1 MNCPNCGNT
10 ISNESAFCLFC
21 GTKVEQM
28 AEEAAVETPVTEEE
42 PVSAT
47 MEGFDLKAAV
57 PVAASETD
65 FDELLEEVLQ
75 DDAEIAEE
83 PVQPKKSSGNKQTFC
98 PTCGTETTGAKKCS
112 VCGKKH
118 SHGGLV
124 AVVIILAVLF
134 AAAAAAGVYLFLLNG
149 EAQEALTAR
158 DVTIAQLETSVSSLE
173 GTVAEQ
179 EAALT
184 AADEALTASADAIA
198 EAEATLELLS
208 PRATAYT
215 ELCELLKTD
224 ALGSQSETF
233 FADQEYVIVSL
244 ADTDK
249 TVTITANW
257 DEESAITTE
266 YSSDAATLEFPE
278 EEFKTTAQLKVVPQ
292 EEGVTVVTFSNSTNE
307 DTFTLAI
314 VVTE

>member
-10 ISNESAFCLFC
+10 VNDNSAFCLFC
-21 GTKVEQM
+21 GTKMEAVAEEPMVPVEEETFDAPEMQEVEAAPAAAEDPFM
-28 AEEAAVETPVTEEE
+28 PLFTAEEAAPAFEEIPVEE
-42 PVSAT
+42 
-47 MEGFDLKAAV
+47 KAA
-57 PVAASETD
+57 PAA
-65 FDELLEEVLQ
+65 
-75 DDAEIAEE
+75 
-83 PVQPKKSSGNKQTFC
+83 KKQGKQTFC
-98 PTCGTETTGAKKCS
+98 PSCGAETTGKKCAS
-112 VCGKKH
+112 CGKKH
-118 SHGGLV
+118 SHGGLT
-124 AVVIILAVLF
+124 AFVIILAVLF

-173 GTVAEQ
+173 DTVAEQ

-184 AADEALTASADAIA
+184 EAEDALTISTEAITEMEASMEVLTPRA
-198 EAEATLELLS
+198 EA
-208 PRATAYT
+208 YV

-224 ALGSQSETF
+224 AIGSQSEVF
-233 FADQEYVIVSL
+233 FADQEYVFVSL
-244 ADTDK
+244 SELDK
-249 TVTITANW
+249 MVTVTANW
-257 DEESAITTE
+257 DEASTITTE

-278 EEFKTTAQLKVVPQ
+278 EEFKTTVQLKVVPQ